1 MTTINT
7 EDVIDQPVPE
17 PPAPRRGGGIALLVS
32 VLGAIIILTIVGR
45 GVATAVASGA
55 PDRSSYTS
63 AVDGVTAIDID
74 VSDAFLTARFAD
86 VDEAR
91 LDIEATGW
99 GASTDWTFEVDG
111 GVLRVGAD
119 DWSRWWPTFGMGR
132 TEAELVLPRS
142 LEGRI
147 EADLSVSAG
156 DLNVVGDLTEVHVT
170 VSAGSLMFDGG
181 STGLDVDVSAGD
193 ANIDTQGP
201 DTVQLHVSAGSITAV
216 IGGEAPASTT
226 VGVSAGDASLWLPD
240 ADYAVTG
247 DVSAGDRTIDVRTD
261 PASPHGLHVEVSAGS
276 ATVVYAD

>member
-7 EDVIDQPVPE
+7 EDVIDQPVPQ
-17 PPAPRRGGGIALLVS
+17 PPAPRRGGGIALIVS
-32 VLGAIIILTIVGR
+32 VIGAIIILTIVGR

-63 AVDGVTAIDID
+63 AVDGVTAIDIE
-74 VSDAFLTARFAD
+74 VSDSFLTARFAD

-99 GASTDWTFEVDG
+99 GVSTDWTFEVDG
-111 GVLRVGAD
+111 GVLRVAAD
-119 DWSRWWPTFGMGR
+119 DWGRWWPTFGMGR

-147 EADLSVSAG
+147 DADLSVSAG
-156 DLNVVGDLTEVHVT
+156 DLHVVGDLTDMHVT
-170 VSAGSLMFDGG
+170 VSAGSLMFDGA

-193 ANIDTQGP
+193 ASIDTQGP
-201 DTVQLHVSAGSITAV
+201 ETVAMHVSAGSITAV
-216 IGGEAPASTT
+216 IGGQAPASTT

-261 PASPHGLHVEVSAGS
+261 PASPHALHVEVSAGS
-276 ATVVYAD
+276 ATVVYSD